1 MEQYYNLLFP
11 IIQNGRKD
19 VNKKIF
25 KALYEMG
32 KEGDF
37 TRLGIKSI
45 DNILEDLINEEDM
58 PDFIGDLYYLLS
70 ENSTEHR

>member
-1 MEQYYNLLFP
+1 MEKYYNLLFP
-11 IIQNGRKD
+11 IIQNARKD
-19 VNKKIF
+19 VKKKIF

-37 TRLGIKSI
+37 DRVGIKSI
-45 DNILEDLINEEDM
+45 DNILEELINEEDM

-70 ENSTEHR
+70 ENCTKHD